1 MQQPPR
7 SPGQWNQIRKPK
19 KKMTRRKI
27 PHLTPALTIRTLLVS
42 STVAMWRSHVQFTQ
56 AAIIVYCGNNKKD
69 YQSRSVYCGNKKK
82 DYQSRSVYCGNKKKK
97 TIKRLSTCFSNYH
110 NLLMV
115 LSNLFCGWGI
125 VTYTVS
131 EPPAQL
137 CSLSL
142 F

>member
-7 SPGQWNQIRKPK
+7 NPGQWNQIRKPK

-27 PHLTPALTIRTLLVS
+27 PHLTPALTIRTRQSPLLVS

-56 AAIIVYCGNNKKD
+56 AAIIVYCGNN
-69 YQSRSVYCGNKKK
+69 KK